1 MCFKLH
7 RFAALLCLSAV
18 IPSAL
23 AEPAGLRE
31 APERWGLAIVD
42 VETTGLDP
50 DHHEM
55 IDLGAIYT
63 DLEGNEISRFFIRIQ
78 PDHPERVSEVAR
90 SINGFSVERWQSLDA
105 VSPETAA
112 SRFLAFHEELSSHR
126 QFLFTAYNASFDRG
140 FLNALLRRRGSGF
153 LGLYPYY
160 TLDLPSMAFGA
171 GSPSMINAE
180 VAEYFDLSPETRNPL
195 QHTGISGAEWNLALY
210 RAMLEAGFGPATRSQ
225 QQEGST
231 P

>member
-1 MCFKLH
+1 M
-7 RFAALLCLSAV
+7 
-18 IPSAL
+18 PSVL

-31 APERWGLAIVD
+31 TPERWGLAIVD

-50 DHHEM
+50 DHHEV

-63 DLEGNEISRFFIRIQ
+63 DLEGNEISRFFVRIQ
-78 PDHPERVSEVAR
+78 PDHPERVSDVAK

-105 VSPETAA
+105 VTPETAA
-112 SRFLAFHEELSSHR
+112 SRFVAFHKEVSSSR
-126 QFLFTAYNASFDRG
+126 QFLFTAYNASFDRR
-140 FLNALLRRRGSGF
+140 FLNALLLRLETEF
-153 LGLYPYY
+153 LDLYPYY

-180 VAEYFDLSPETRNPL
+180 VAEHFDVSPETRDPL

-210 RAMLEAGFGPATRSQ
+210 RAMLEAGFGPASR
-225 QQEGST
+225 GK
-231 P
+231 

>member
-1 MCFKLH
+1 M
-7 RFAALLCLSAV
+7 
-18 IPSAL
+18 PSVL
-23 AEPAGLRE
+23 AESAGLRE

-63 DLEGNEISRFFIRIQ
+63 DLEGNEIGRFFIRIQ
-78 PDHPERVSEVAR
+78 PDHPERVSDVAK

-105 VSPETAA
+105 VPPETAA
-112 SRFLAFHEELSSHR
+112 SRFLAFHKELSSSR
-126 QFLFTAYNASFDRG
+126 QFLFTAYNASFDRR
-140 FLNALLRRRGSGF
+140 FLNALLLRRETEF
-153 LGLYPYY
+153 LDLYPYY

-180 VAEYFDLSPETRNPL
+180 VAEHFDVSPETRDPL

-210 RAMLEAGFGPATRSQ
+210 RAMVEAGFGPASRDK
-225 QQEGST
+225 
-231 P
+231 